1 MKHIHLFLSFVLIFS
16 TNLLI
21 ARGPSL
27 PTFGN
32 TGEITICVNGSYYL
46 NPSTTNGTFST
57 LSATIATVN
66 ASGYVTGVSVGTTT
80 ISLEVTGGGTVTATV
95 TVGPSSGL
103 SITDPLAQPS
113 YKFNNNP
120 QGPIGGVNN
129 YVGYNG
135 YDYSSQSRPTKTG
148 FFRASNQLG
157 DASSCPYEYYIFR
170 CTTCGAESE
179 FYNLSSVTIGSQ
191 VWTDKN
197 LDVTT
202 YSDGTIIPQVTDPIA
217 WAGLTTGAWCYYDN
231 NSANGVLYGK
241 LYNWYAVND
250 ARGLAPLGWHIP
262 TDAEF
267 TTLSNNLGG
276 NSVAGNAMMST
287 GISLWPF
294 PNTNATNSSGFSG
307 LPGGY
312 RHSNASFNSMGQ
324 WAVFW
329 SSDAGYNDWQLRAN
343 SSTFGKYPDVPKFG
357 FSVRLIKD

>member
-21 ARGPSL
+21 ARGPV

-32 TGEITICVNGSYYL
+32 TGAITICVNGSYYL

-57 LSATIATVN
+57 LSSTIASVN

-80 ISLEVTGGGTVTATV
+80 VSLVATGGVTVTATV
-95 TVGPSSGL
+95 NVVTSLSPSL
-103 SITDPLAQPS
+103 SITDPLAQAT
-113 YKFNNNP
+113 YKFSNNP
-120 QGPIGGVNN
+120 QGPIGGINN

-135 YDYSSQSRPTKTG
+135 YGYSSQARPTNTG

-157 DASSCPYEYYIFR
+157 DAAGCPYEYYIFR
-170 CTTCGAESE
+170 CTTCGTVSDN
-179 FYNLSSVTIGSQ
+179 NLPSVTIGTQ

-202 YSDGTIIPQVTDPIA
+202 YSDGTIIPQVTDPTA
-217 WAGLTTGAWCYYDN
+217 WAGLTTGAWCYVN
-231 NSANGVLYGK
+231 NDASNNVIYGK
-241 LYNWYAVND
+241 LYNWYAVTD
-250 ARGLAPLGWHIP
+250 TRGLAPVGWHVP

-312 RHSNASFNSMGQ
+312 RHSNASFNSIGQ